1 MSKYW
6 IDAEGR
12 FNMVTADDVTEL
24 EGCTEVPS
32 LPEDSRQR
40 WSGEDWLPL
49 APNYTLIEQIEALE
63 AMITPRRL
71 REAVLGT
78 EEQPN
83 WLAEQEEAIAVL
95 RGQL

>member
-1 MSKYW
+1 
-6 IDAEGR
+6 
-12 FNMVTADDVTEL
+12 
-24 EGCTEVPS
+24 
-32 LPEDSRQR
+32 
-40 WSGEDWLPL
+40 
-49 APNYTLIEQIEALE
+49 
-63 AMITPRRL
+63 MITPRRL